1 MKEET
6 KVNCRQANK
15 RISMLIDGLLSK
27 NDELKL
33 LEHINVCPECK
44 KLYED
49 TKEMVGHLNILPV
62 MPLPQGAE
70 NRVHFALEREVQKP
84 HKKNWFKFVAIAMPA
99 TAAAFAAVLGI
110 TYLFSGGLAGKRSAD
125 EAVMNQMSITSESEE
140 SAMLKQ
146 VPESFIE
153 SSTFELQAEE
163 PQPDEDTGQ
172 EMAADEYAED
182 GALGGTRAL
191 PPVTEFTVSIT
202 YSGESVEQMN
212 EYVSL
217 LVHELEGDPEQDILF
232 DSQRE
237 SAIVLL
243 SIDRYQELMDML
255 KDSEQTE
262 IGEQTYDKDTAYDK
276 NLLFEAIFLFQ
287 QQN

>member
-27 NDELKL
+27 NDELML
-33 LEHINVCPECK
+33 LEHIKVCPECK

-49 TKEMVGHLNILPV
+49 TKEMVGRLNILPEI
-62 MPLPQGAE
+62 PLPQGAQ

-84 HKKNWFKFVAIAMPA
+84 HNKNWFKFVAIAMPA

-110 TYLFSGGLAGKRSAD
+110 TYLFSGGLAGRKSAD
-125 EAVMNQMSITSESEE
+125 EATMGQMMITTESGE
-140 SAMLKQ
+140 SSMAKQ
-146 VPESFIE
+146 APENFIE
-153 SSTFELQAEE
+153 SSTFALPAE
-163 PQPDEDTGQ
+163 QPLPDSENVQ
-172 EMAADEYAED
+172 EAEANDYGED
-182 GALGGTRAL
+182 GALGTRSL
-191 PPVTEFTVSIT
+191 PAVTEFTVSIT
-202 YSGESVEQMN
+202 YSGDSIEQMN
-212 EYVSL
+212 EFVSS
-217 LVHELEGDPEQDILF
+217 LVKKLEGDPDQDILF
-232 DSQRE
+232 DSQRQ

-243 SIDRYQELMDML
+243 SIDRYGELMNL
-255 KDSEQTE
+255 IKDSELTK

-287 QQN
+287 EQN

>member
-27 NDELKL
+27 NGELKL

-49 TKEMVGHLNILPV
+49 TKEMVGRLNILPEL
-62 MPLPQGAE
+62 PLPQGAE
-70 NRVHFALEREVQKP
+70 NRVHFALERETQKP
-84 HKKNWFKFVAIAMPA
+84 HNKNWFKFVAIAMPA

-110 TYLFSGGLAGKRSAD
+110 TYLFSGGLAGRRTAD
-125 EAVMNQMSITSESEE
+125 EATMEQMAITSESEE
-140 SAMLKQ
+140 SSMLKQ
-146 VPESFIE
+146 VPENFIE
-153 SSTFELQAEE
+153 SSTFESQAEQ
-163 PQPDEDTGQ
+163 PKPDEDTGQ
-172 EMAADEYAED
+172 QMAGDEYAED
-182 GALGGTRAL
+182 GALGTRAL

-202 YSGESVEQMN
+202 YSGESLEQMN
-212 EYVSL
+212 EFVSS
-217 LVHELEGDPEQDILF
+217 LVGELEGDPEQDILF
-232 DSQRE
+232 DSQRQ

-243 SIDRYQELMDML
+243 SIDRYGELIDML
-255 KDSEQTE
+255 KDSELTE

-276 NLLFEAIFLFQ
+276 NLLFEAVFLFQ
-287 QQN
+287 EQN